1 MAWIAPESSSSR
13 MLRMTSCWRLTRESP
28 SKSGETCVQTTQ
40 YVLKP
45 SKAPWQ
51 NTQTMET
58 CVPFG
63 SSSELVTCGIHF
75 SMRPTLVLST
85 RWATLN
91 DVGSNAA
98 VIFSSHRAT
107 LPAAVRTTAPARGLR
122 GRRTNKAPLY
132 CVTRKAWS
140 KVARML

>member
-1 MAWIAPESSSSR
+1 MDCARVELVADAPHDKLLAFDARKSLEKR
-13 MLRMTSCWRLTRESP
+13 RDLCATTR
-28 SKSGETCVQTTQ
+28 C
-40 YVLKP
+40 VLKP
-45 SKAPWQ
+45 SKVPWQ
-51 NTQTMET
+51 NYANDGD
-58 CVPFG
+58 VRAIWVVLRVGDLRYPF
-63 SSSELVTCGIHF
+63 L

>member
-45 SKAPWQ
+45 SKVPWQ

-75 SMRPTLVLST
+75 SPCGQ
-85 RWATLN
+85 RWFIYA
-91 DVGSNAA
+91 VGDPQ
-98 VIFSSHRAT
+98 R
-107 LPAAVRTTAPARGLR
+107 RGLQRRRDLLLAPRHASR
-122 GRRTNKAPLY
+122 GRSNDGAD
-132 CVTRKAWS
+132 
-140 KVARML
+140 ARPQGTADQ